1 MNEMGARARDREID
15 QLFEL
20 SPDEFTAAR
29 DRLAKELKAGGDEEG
44 QAGVKALRRPTLA
57 AWAVNQVVRRDRAG
71 TDALL
76 RAGDELRKIQRRA
89 LSGVSGGGLRE
100 AADHRRRAVRA
111 LLKEAEDLLGEVG
124 RATASTME
132 AIQATF
138 EAASTDEEAGRLL
151 QEARLSKEFPP
162 PAGFGTVE
170 GLSLVPAP
178 PEPRRSS
185 KQPAAGATKRAG
197 GKAEQKERDA
207 SRIAELRGERDEAQ
221 RQARE
226 LQREADG
233 ARKEAQ
239 RASRAAVKAEEEAER
254 AQQAAE
260 EASQAARKLAAT
272 ARQVGAEASRAERE
286 AERAARALEQAKER
300 LAEAQG

>member
-20 SPDEFTAAR
+20 SPEEFTAAR
-29 DRLAKELKAGGDEEG
+29 DRLAKELKAGGDDEG
-44 QAGVKALRRPTLA
+44 AAGVKALRRPTLP

-100 AADHRRRAVRA
+100 AAEHRRRAVRA

-170 GLSLVPAP
+170 GLSLVPVP
-178 PEPRRSS
+178 SEPRRSS
-185 KQPAAGATKRAG
+185 KQPAAGAAKRAG
-197 GKAEQKERDA
+197 GKAEKERDA

-226 LQREADG
+226 LQREADA

-260 EASQAARKLAAT
+260 EATQAARKLAST
-272 ARQVGAEASRAERE
+272 ARQAGSEASRAERE